1 MMRFERFTERAQD
14 AAIRAAEILQ
24 RYGHNQ
30 VDTEHLLLAL
40 LEQPDGVI
48 PQLLERMTI
57 DVSAMRSRLDEVLRA
72 IQATN
77 TNLPAGNISYGADER
92 LVRIEGK
99 IKDARGF
106 NKIIVARRASGP
118 VYLEQVAE
126 VVDGEQEEM
135 SISRINGVR
144 AITLEVTKI
153 QDANVVEVGTGIKLA
168 VEKMQKTLPADIKL
182 SILEDQSQRVQSQLD
197 NVKRTIIEGAI
208 LTMLIVFLFLLY
220 YGLPNLGVTL
230 SPFVIAVFGFTL
242 NVSAY
247 NARYLTIAY
256 KGLDQAELQSARAQG
271 FSPFQ
276 VFRLITAPQS
286 LRMSVPS
293 LTNQAIQNIKDSSI
307 VFLIQYIEF
316 FAQMQEVA
324 GRTFLFFKTYLF
336 TAFVYLLLVSVVVL
350 VARRM
355 ERKLAI
361 PGLG

>member
-1 MMRFERFTERAQD
+1 MQLEAFPFFADLVSYWPQIVRGLRDT
-14 AAIRAAEILQ
+14 ILLSVTVTAT
-24 RYGHNQ
+24 G
-30 VDTEHLLLAL
+30 LIG
-40 LEQPDGVI
+40 GVGI
-48 PQLLERMTI
+48 FGLSLNP
-57 DVSAMRSRLDEVLRA
+57 
-72 IQATN
+72 N
-77 TNLPAGNISYGADER
+77 K
-92 LVRIEGK
+92 LVRF
-99 IKDARGF
+99 ATQ
-106 NKIIVARRASGP
+106 S
-118 VYLEQVAE
+118 Y
-126 VVDGEQEEM
+126 
-135 SISRINGVR
+135 ISLFI
-144 AITLEVTKI
+144 
-153 QDANVVEVGTGIKLA
+153 GT
-168 VEKMQKTLPADIKL
+168 P
-182 SILEDQSQRVQSQLD
+182 
-197 NVKRTIIEGAI
+197 
-208 LTMLIVFLFLLY
+208 LIVFLFLLY

-230 SPFVIAVFGFTL
+230 SPFVIAVLGFTL

-324 GRTFLFFKTYLF
+324 SRTFLFFKTYAF

-350 VARRM
+350 VARRL

-361 PGLG
+361 PGFG